1 MVVPLVDRPFL
12 SPSLSD
18 FLSYA
23 VGGSPLSLA
32 RQAPTTLLSDRAAFA
47 WRVGTDAT
55 AAAAGIIIVRR
66 RATEIGFL
74 HSTVRPSVRPSVR
87 VCRLWVTGTEM
98 PNMQLSG
105 RTDAGVGEHGGLRK
119 REGHVKRKT

>member
-12 SPSLSD
+12 SLSLSLSLPD

-47 WRVGTDAT
+47 WRVGTDAI

-74 HSTVRPSVRPSVR
+74 HSTVRPRVRPSVRPSVR
-87 VCRLWVTGTEM
+87 PRLSAVGHRDRDAKYAIKWTDGRM
-98 PNMQLSG
+98 P
-105 RTDAGVGEHGGLRK
+105 V
-119 REGHVKRKT
+119 